1 MVPSSTELQRR
12 GTLASFVKK
21 LTNRPFPFHD
31 FCRHTHR
38 ALHFSAAITAKKSP
52 TTVNYREK
60 VLPRLV
66 RTKYNLFARKARA
79 GRPGVAKTNETSMFQ
94 WRTILSAR
102 KTSASATQRR
112 TNPLTV
118 TRRRRHPVSVRSGW
132 RARRAK
138 DRGQVMLCAIQPS
151 SLAKSTARDKTHFNN
166 IGTNHISV
174 MRLPSKRIRP
184 WSKIGANDGNGRFEV
199 PLLASPVCGERL
211 KGVFAG

>member
-1 MVPSSTELQRR
+1 VLCPLVRYRSKKNVPRPTATKKREDCCREYLGTVQCTRGFVSEPNAKTHRSSTPSLSSPSSTELQRR

-118 TRRRRHPVSVRSGW
+118 TRRRRHPVSVRSG
-132 RARRAK
+132 
-138 DRGQVMLCAIQPS
+138 
-151 SLAKSTARDKTHFNN
+151 
-166 IGTNHISV
+166 
-174 MRLPSKRIRP
+174 
-184 WSKIGANDGNGRFEV
+184 
-199 PLLASPVCGERL
+199 
-211 KGVFAG
+211 